1 MNDAQ
6 AAALIAAGRL
16 LQSKTWSGGRMRIE
30 PTAGQAY
37 PQAVARVIETLDDG
51 DRDRLRELVAWVL
64 DYDRH
69 DSGRRQAEQAEGR
82 PPEDPAFDLPAP
94 TGREG

>member
-6 AAALIAAGRL
+6 ARALIAAGRL
-16 LQSKTWSGGRMRIE
+16 LQSKTWPGGKIRIE
-30 PTAGQAY
+30 PAAGEAY
-37 PQAVARVIETLDDG
+37 PQAVARIIATLDDG

-69 DSGRRQAEQAEGR
+69 DPVRHRRNKPAGRPCKPTRRQRRQAR
-82 PPEDPAFDLPAP
+82 D
-94 TGREG
+94 